1 MPKSSLQRQEFG
13 SKKPYLV
20 ASVFSLALVIFAIYV
35 AEKRIGDVFRT
46 KAAELQAPLAK
57 LTKDNQALQTVLG
70 SRGDQKTKADNL
82 KSLAD
87 TRFFWI
93 VVLQDLRKV
102 LIQAE
107 AAEKASLTTPDNG
120 GTNTD
125 EGLWVE
131 SFSPVMPDGYQPGM
145 QDRSAGSGSSRS
157 GFLRGGRYGG
167 RLGMPGPPSSSPTPT
182 ATVTSRAMP
191 ALALS
196 AVEVTNVQLTLRG
209 INRPGRANSDLAYMF
224 RQFLTNNPSFT
235 NPVTMPEV
243 KIEGDTNTFTF
254 DVTVNLA
261 KHFNL
266 K

>member
-1 MPKSSLQRQEFG
+1 
-13 SKKPYLV
+13 
-20 ASVFSLALVIFAIYV
+20 
-35 AEKRIGDVFRT
+35 
-46 KAAELQAPLAK
+46 
-57 LTKDNQALQTVLG
+57 
-70 SRGDQKTKADNL
+70 
-82 KSLAD
+82 
-87 TRFFWI
+87 
-93 VVLQDLRKV
+93 
-102 LIQAE
+102 
-107 AAEKASLTTPDNG
+107 
-120 GTNTD
+120 
-125 EGLWVE
+125 
-131 SFSPVMPDGYQPGM
+131 
-145 QDRSAGSGSSRS
+145 
-157 GFLRGGRYGG
+157 
-167 RLGMPGPPSSSPTPT
+167 
-182 ATVTSRAMP
+182 MP